1 MTAGELNPPNRL
13 NPGQALVGLTAP
25 RTRWT
30 VEFLIASAWS
40 ALERDKTNPALAE
53 RRCRQALSL
62 LVPAVGDGHPFTAA
76 AFDALAWSLDLQK
89 RDQEAET
96 FYLRSLAAQ
105 QAAGWPPTV
114 CDDLTGLRL
123 MQLYG
128 RMGKH
133 RLKRAVHDWFRSRDK
148 CSCRRSWGGPG
159 TKEAEAIIDAHR
171 AVSPQKKTNRLIQR
185 RFVVI
190 APLGMDGP
198 QSVEFVKIAQRFE
211 SRIRVSN
218 GEMHNDG
225 KSILGVMTLA
235 LDLGAVIEVNV
246 EGPDAGQAMRAIGE
260 HGGLTPER

>member
-1 MTAGELNPPNRL
+1 MGQDRL
-13 NPGQALVGLTAP
+13 ASERDLTEP

-40 ALERDKTNPALAE
+40 ALERDKTNPTLAE

-62 LVPAVGDGHPFTAA
+62 LVPAVGHAHPFTAA
-76 AFDALAWSLDLQK
+76 ALDALAFALDLQR

-96 FYLRSLAAQ
+96 FYLHSLAAQ

-133 RLKRAVHDWFRSRDK
+133 RLKGAVHDWFRSRDR

-159 TKEAEAIIDAHR
+159 TKEAKAIIEAHR
-171 AVSPQKKTNRLIQR
+171 AASPQTKASRLSQL

-198 QSVEFVKIAQRFE
+198 QSVEFVEIAQRFE

-218 GEMHNDG
+218 GEMCNNG

-235 LDLGAVIEVNV
+235 ADLGAVLEVNV
-246 EGPDAGQAMRAIGE
+246 EGPDAGQAMRAIGK
-260 HGGLTPER
+260 HGGLVRER

>member
-1 MTAGELNPPNRL
+1 
-13 NPGQALVGLTAP
+13 
-25 RTRWT
+25 

-40 ALERDKTNPALAE
+40 ALERDKTNAALAE

-62 LVPAVGDGHPFTAA
+62 LVPAVGHAHPFTAA
-76 AFDALAWSLDLQK
+76 ALDALAFALDLQR

-96 FYLRSLAAQ
+96 FYLHSLAAQ

-133 RLKRAVHDWFRSRDK
+133 RLKGAVHDWFRSRDR

-159 TKEAEAIIDAHR
+159 TKEAKAIIEAH
-171 AVSPQKKTNRLIQR
+171 

-218 GEMHNDG
+218 RETQGDG

-235 LDLGAVIEVNV
+235 ADLGAVLQVNV
-246 EGPDAGQAMRAIGE
+246 EGKDADRAMRAIGK
-260 HGGLTPER
+260 HGGLARER